1 MKTKLFLKYLALL
14 SAVTLA
20 PLSFLGYR
28 LTSIGQTSVKTAL
41 MELQLA
47 KADAAAAGFDNYS
60 ANISE
65 KTGLLRKKLGVNNWQ
80 GKLQLFNSFLEMNPE
95 ITAVSVVSASGQ
107 EIVKAL
113 PAGETS
119 GNKELLSYSG
129 SKDFDRAKAER
140 RSPGLYLS
148 AASEN
153 LVCYLPFGDKFF
165 LRTEAALDKPLAA
178 LELGKAGHGGNLV
191 LADSEGQPLIPPG
204 LREGPQRVFLSE
216 VRGWT
221 VFDAAVRNH
230 RGSGAMEFNDSGRA
244 MLGAYAPFR
253 NAEGAV
259 IIVKPLETAYH
270 YVFFIKKQAGYTV
283 FAVML
288 LVFMALVLVS
298 WRLAGRL
305 SGEEQRPGGNFVK
318 RAWDSLKRPFRE
330 GSDFPW
336 GKSALVL
343 FPGSLLSLWCS
354 GFVKFPGGAGACG
367 FLGATA
373 FSLFLVCL
381 PAWADQA
388 VGRRNLR
395 RTVAMPLHITLKILT
410 GTAVLVLMG
419 LLALISSLL
428 CGVSF

>member
-1 MKTKLFLKYLALL
+1 
-14 SAVTLA
+14 
-20 PLSFLGYR
+20 
-28 LTSIGQTSVKTAL
+28 
-41 MELQLA
+41 
-47 KADAAAAGFDNYS
+47 
-60 ANISE
+60 
-65 KTGLLRKKLGVNNWQ
+65 
-80 GKLQLFNSFLEMNPE
+80 LFNSFLEMNPE

-119 GNKELLSYSG
+119 DSIELLSYSG
-129 SKDFDRAKAER
+129 SKDFAKAKAER

-153 LVCYLPFGDKFF
+153 LVYYLPFGDKFF

-178 LELGKAGHGGNLV
+178 LELGKAGDGGYLV
-191 LADSEGQPLIPPG
+191 LADSQGQPLIPPG
-204 LREGPQRVFLSE
+204 LREGPQRVLLSE

-221 VFDAAVRNH
+221 VFDAAVRNR
-230 RGSGAMEFNDSGRA
+230 RGSGAIEFTDTGHA

-253 NAEGAV
+253 NTDGAV
-259 IIVKPLETAYH
+259 IIVRPLETAYR
-270 YVFFIKKQAGYTV
+270 YVFFIKKQARFTV

-288 LVFMALVLVS
+288 LVFMAQVVVS

-318 RAWDSLKRPFRE
+318 CAWDSLKRPFRE

-343 FPGSLLSLWCS
+343 FPGSLLSLWSS
-354 GFVKFPGGAGACG
+354 GFMKFSGGAEVCA

-395 RTVAMPLHITLKILT
+395 RSIALPLRIALKILT
-410 GTAVLVLMG
+410 GVALLVLTAWLG
-419 LLALISSLL
+419 LMICLF
-428 CGVSF
+428 CGVNF